1 MGFVVGPEL
10 ELLRSRRRWARSS
23 AGVGELEGV
32 SPGELEADD
41 DGSELGV
48 ALGSEL
54 GVELGSELGV
64 ELESELGV
72 ALGWLEELAEGS
84 ELGVA
89 LGSEL
94 GVADGFGLCEGFC
107 SGGGGT
113 SQVSA
118 AFLASSACSPAE
130 AELPLSWA
138 LAASDRCATYRLT
151 RTMHSGERASFTLV
165 WGSALA
171 FGALVS
177 AWLRLVTAAVGSSA
191 ASCPVPRLK

>member
-41 DGSELGV
+41 D
-48 ALGSEL
+48 
-54 GVELGSELGV
+54 GSELGV

-107 SGGGGT
+107 SGGGGN
-113 SQVSA
+113 SQVTA
-118 AFLASSACSPAE
+118 AFLAYSACSPAE
-130 AELPLSWA
+130 AESPLSWA

-165 WGSALA
+165 
-171 FGALVS
+171 
-177 AWLRLVTAAVGSSA
+177 
-191 ASCPVPRLK
+191 

>member
-54 GVELGSELGV
+54 GVALGSELGVALGSELGV
-64 ELESELGV
+64 E
-72 ALGWLEELAEGS
+72 LGWLEELAEGS

-165 WGSALA
+165 WGSALT

>member
-54 GVELGSELGV
+54 GVA
-64 ELESELGV
+64 LESELGV

-107 SGGGGT
+107 SG
-113 SQVSA
+113 A
-118 AFLASSACSPAE
+118 
-130 AELPLSWA
+130 
-138 LAASDRCATYRLT
+138 R
-151 RTMHSGERASFTLV
+151 RTG
-165 WGSALA
+165 
-171 FGALVS
+171 
-177 AWLRLVTAAVGSSA
+177 
-191 ASCPVPRLK
+191 